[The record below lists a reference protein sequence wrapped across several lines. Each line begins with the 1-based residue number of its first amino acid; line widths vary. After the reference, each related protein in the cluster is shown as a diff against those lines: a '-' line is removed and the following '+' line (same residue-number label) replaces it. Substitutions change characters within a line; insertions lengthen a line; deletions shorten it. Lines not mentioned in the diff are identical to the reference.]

1 MIHFTV
7 YGKPQPQ
14 GSAKAFVYNAFNR
27 RTNQM
32 QPRAAITSD
41 NKNLK
46 PWRQQV
52 SQTAIEAA
60 KGEIIPR
67 GTPVSIWLMFY
78 FDAPASLSK
87 KASRM
92 KTTKP
97 DIDKLERAV
106 LDALTGTIFED
117 DAQVAIVRKQ
127 KCFAQPER
135 VEIYVGA
142 IFDQPRAQVPTEE
155 DLQRPL
161 DFAFATERA
170 GN

>member
-1 MIHFTV
+1 MIRFTV

-14 GSAKAFVYNAFNR
+14 GSTKGFVYNAYNP

-32 QPRAAITSD
+32 QARAAITSD
-41 NKNLK
+41 NAKLK

-67 GTPVSIWLMFY
+67 GVPVSVWLMFY
-78 FDAPASLSK
+78 FDPPKSLAKS
-87 KASRM
+87 ASRL

-106 LDALTGTIFED
+106 LDALTDTIFED
-117 DAQVAIVRKQ
+117 DAQVALVHKQ

-135 VEIYVGA
+135 LEVFVAA
-142 IFDQPRAQVPTEE
+142 IHDQPREQVPTEK

-161 DFAFATERA
+161 DFEFAEVLK
-170 GN
+170 

>member
-1 MIHFTV
+1 MIRFTV

-14 GSAKAFVYNAFNR
+14 GSTRAFIPKGWSR
-27 RTNQM
+27 PIITTTN
-32 QPRAAITSD
+32 T
-41 NKNLK
+41 KLK

-52 SQTAIEAA
+52 SLIALEAA

-78 FDAPASLSK
+78 FDPPASLPK

-97 DIDKLERAV
+97 DIDKLIRSV

-117 DAQVAIVRKQ
+117 DSQVTVCRMQ
-127 KCFAQPER
+127 KCYAQPER
-135 VEIYVGA
+135 LEVFVGA
-142 IFDQPRAQVPTEE
+142 IFDQPKAQVPTEK

-161 DFAFATERA
+161 DFAFAERETA
-170 GN
+170 

>member
-1 MIHFTV
+1 MIRFTV

-14 GSAKAFVYNAFNR
+14 GSTKGFVYNAYNQ
-27 RTNQM
+27 RTKQM

-41 NKNLK
+41 NAKLR

-52 SQTAIEAA
+52 TGAALEAA

-78 FDAPASLSK
+78 FDPPQSLPK
-87 KASRM
+87 KASRL

-97 DIDKLERAV
+97 DADKLLRAV

-117 DAQVAIVRKQ
+117 DSQVAICRMQ
-127 KCFAQPER
+127 KCYAQPER
-135 VEIYVGA
+135 IEVYVSAIY
-142 IFDQPRAQVPTEE
+142 DQPRAQVPLEK

-161 DFAFATERA
+161 DFAFAERESA
-170 GN
+170 

>member
-1 MIHFTV
+1 MIRFTV

-14 GSAKAFVYNAFNR
+14 GSTRAFIPKGWKR
-27 RTNQM
+27 
-32 QPRAAITSD
+32 PIITTS
-41 NKNLK
+41 NPKMK

-52 SQTAIEAA
+52 TGAALEAA

-67 GTPVSIWLMFY
+67 GIPVSIWLMFY
-78 FDAPASLSK
+78 FDPPASLPK
-87 KASRM
+87 KASRL

-127 KCFAQPER
+127 KCYAQPER
-135 VEIYVGA
+135 IEVYVSAIY
-142 IFDQPRAQVPTEE
+142 DQPRAQVPLEK

-161 DFAFATERA
+161 DFAFAERETA
-170 GN
+170 